1 MTITASNTLEFKWTS
16 PRSSRSSFRTTTDA
30 EQKISIDMSNTYCD
44 QVLGP
49 LYSYMMVLGLNHTHS
64 SARNTMFKWPLTIYN
79 YATLAV
85 LTAATIRRISQIKQ
99 KSVTNE
105 EKDAAFHV
113 LNPTFVLTLC
123 HALLMFSGLAAAFLL
138 LKLQKQRE
146 KMYHVLDQG
155 LGRNRNEE
163 HDDHHFKLNKLFIGI
178 SFSFAAALSFV
189 QIGMDKRRETMN
201 KIKIPAT
208 KLKYLD
214 LPDTPDLI
222 NRKLYF
228 VILEGYVIFIA
239 SSCISLVAILFFQLC
254 RILQFSIGQLI
265 EEMVPKEKEECP
277 LPEQSLQQIHDVQ
290 IHYQEISNAK
300 LYIEQNFSFSLF
312 YTYGC
317 CIPLTCLLGYIA
329 FRNGIQADMAETF
342 SVVIWLTN
350 TMLALMLFS
359 IPAFMIAEEGDKLLT
374 ASFKMYHETLCEERD
389 LLVLVSFI
397 RYTYFNNTPI
407 QSQMSFLSFQM
418 HATKLTLTAG
428 NFFMMNRKI
437 MISLFSAIFTYF
449 LILVQFDAEKERAG
463 ECNNQSRVLIVQPPM

>member
-1 MTITASNTLEFKWTS
+1 
-16 PRSSRSSFRTTTDA
+16 
-30 EQKISIDMSNTYCD
+30 
-44 QVLGP
+44 
-49 LYSYMMVLGLNHTHS
+49 
-64 SARNTMFKWPLTIYN
+64 MFKWPLTIYN

-99 KSVTNE
+99 KSSATSE

-146 KMYHVLDQG
+146 KMYH
-155 LGRNRNEE
+155 
-163 HDDHHFKLNKLFIGI
+163 
-178 SFSFAAALSFV
+178 
-189 QIGMDKRRETMN
+189 
-201 KIKIPAT
+201 
-208 KLKYLD
+208 
-214 LPDTPDLI
+214 
-222 NRKLYF
+222 
-228 VILEGYVIFIA
+228 IFIA

-389 LLVLVSFI
+389 LLVL
-397 RYTYFNNTPI
+397 
-407 QSQMSFLSFQM
+407 SQMSFLSFQM